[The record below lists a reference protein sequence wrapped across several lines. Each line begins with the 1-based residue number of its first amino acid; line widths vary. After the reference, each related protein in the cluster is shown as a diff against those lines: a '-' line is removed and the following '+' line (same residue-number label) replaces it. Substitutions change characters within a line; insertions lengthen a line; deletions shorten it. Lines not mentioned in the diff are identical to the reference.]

1 MEGPLS
7 WLDTLEKIRNKDFKK
22 ATASERDETA
32 RDIVNITSY
41 ACAVVAV
48 SPLPFSD
55 ALLMLPIQTG
65 MVMTVGHVYGR
76 RLDEADARD
85 LIVELMAVA
94 GVSFLARQGIKALLP
109 VVGALLTIPAAF
121 AASWA
126 MGRVAM
132 EYFKNPGMT
141 KDAMRDAYR
150 RAKDEAASR
159 FSRSAFDEFRQKNEG
174 RINEVAKDQKRAAPP
189 PASPPRP
196 VEEPA
201 EPAPAKKR
209 GKTIGRGTRAKAPA
223 KATEAKKSIGRK
235 QKPEAAPRSP
245 VQEIVEVQLPRK
257 ILGNKDAAARIGA
270 LVHLDLSG
278 PEGGQWTVDLTKLN
292 DPVSRGLRGQP
303 KMTVRAEDQF
313 FLKLVQGKAD
323 PQVAVFTGKLKLEPL
338 DVELATNVA
347 KILTG

>member
-1 MEGPLS
+1 MS
-7 WLDTLEKIRNKDFKK
+7 WLDTLEKIRTKDFRK
-22 ATASERDETA
+22 ATAFEREETA
-32 RDIVNITSY
+32 RDVVNITSY

-121 AASWA
+121 AANWA

-159 FSRSAFDEFRQKNEG
+159 FSRSAFDQFRQKNETK
-174 RINEVAKDQKRAAPP
+174 IHEVAKDPKRTAPTPSPRERAEP
-189 PASPPRP
+189 P
-196 VEEPA
+196 
-201 EPAPAKKR
+201 EPAPAAAKK

-223 KATEAKKSIGRK
+223 RAAEAKKSIGRK
-235 QKPEAAPRSP
+235 QKPEAPPRGP
-245 VQEIVEVQLPRK
+245 VQEIVEVQLPKK
-257 ILGNKDAAARIGA
+257 IQANQDAAGRIGA

-278 PEGGQWTVDLTKLN
+278 PDGGQWTVDLTKL
-292 DPVSRGLRGQP
+292 DAPVSRGFRGQP

>member
-1 MEGPLS
+1 MS
-7 WLDTLEKIRNKDFKK
+7 WLDTLEKIRTRDFKK
-22 ATASERDETA
+22 ATMKERDETA
-32 RDIVNITSY
+32 RDVINMTAY
-41 ACAVVAV
+41 ACALVSV

-55 ALLMLPIQTG
+55 ALLMLPVQSA

-85 LIVELMAVA
+85 LLVELMAVA

-141 KDAMRDAYR
+141 KDAMREAYR
-150 RAKDEAASR
+150 RAKEEAASR
-159 FSRSAFDEFRQKNEG
+159 FSRSAFDEFRKKNEEG
-174 RINEVAKDQKRAAPP
+174 IHEVAKEEVKEAEAPP
-189 PASPPRP
+189 PPP
-196 VEEPA
+196 
-201 EPAPAKKR
+201 KKEK
-209 GKTIGRGTRAKAPA
+209 GKTIGRGAGAKAPA
-223 KATEAKKSIGRK
+223 KAAEAKKSIGRK
-235 QKPEAAPRSP
+235 KKTEAPPALGP
-245 VQEIVEVQLPRK
+245 VQEIVEVQLPKK
-257 ILGNKDAAARIGA
+257 IQANPEAAAKIGA

-278 PEGGQWTVDLTKLN
+278 SEGGQWTVDLTKRD

-323 PQVAVFTGKLKLEPL
+323 PQLAVFTGKLKLEPL

-347 KILTG
+347 KILAG